1 MTIKTNVISLLTS
14 KTDATE
20 STPRALARVIL
31 GSAMVFAGVG
41 HLTFAR
47 QDFQAQVPDFV
58 PLNPDVTVLAS
69 GVVEIALGTSLVV
82 LKSRR
87 AAVGLVL
94 AAFFVAVFP
103 GNIAQWVNHRDAFGL
118 DTDQARATRLIFQPV
133 LIAWALWSTG
143 AWDALRGRR

>member
-1 MTIKTNVISLLTS
+1 MTRLTERSPAGES
-14 KTDATE
+14 K
-20 STPRALARVIL
+20 PRAIARVAL
-31 GSAMVFAGVG
+31 GSMLVFAGVS

-47 QDFQAQVPDFV
+47 QDFQTQVPDFV
-58 PLNPDVTVLAS
+58 PLSPDVTVVAS
-69 GVVEIALGTSLVV
+69 GVVEILLGTATIA

-87 AAVGLVL
+87 AAVGIVL

-103 GNIAQWVNHRDAFGL
+103 GNIAQYVHHRDAFGL

-143 AWDALRGRR
+143 AWSALRKR